1 MNEHVKRRS
10 VPRIISENFVILILM
25 VAVYLLM
32 WAMDGHDFV
41 AMNNLSSMAYQL
53 PILGLLS
60 LGMMIAMLSG
70 GINLSIIAT
79 ANFNGIMIAVLIK
92 SMAGGSM
99 LDASGA
105 VVLLC
110 IIGAFI
116 CSMLVGVINGLFIS
130 LLKIPDILVTLGTM
144 SIVGGVNVWLTE
156 GYTISDFPQSV
167 LALGNSTILGIP
179 SALIIFVIGA
189 AVASFIL
196 NRTSFGHE
204 LYMMGSNQQAT
215 RYSNVSLVKV
225 TVQQYMLSSFF
236 AVLCSLVMIGQLNSV
251 KADYASSYLL
261 VSILAGF
268 LGNVNPFGGFG
279 KVAGTVIAVIILQ
292 FISSG
297 LNLMGVD
304 SFLITAMWGLIIIV
318 VVIVKGAVPKIKK
331 ARLERKNSN

>member
-1 MNEHVKRRS
+1 MNEHVKHHS
-10 VPRIISENFVILILM
+10 VPRLITENLVILILM

-32 WAMDGHDFV
+32 WALNGSSFISP
-41 AMNNLSSMAYQL
+41 NNTSSMAYQL

-60 LGMMIAMLSG
+60 LGMMVAMLSG

-79 ANFNGIMIAVLIK
+79 ANFNGIMIAILIK
-92 SMAGGSM
+92 AIAGDNM
-99 LDASGA
+99 TIASGG

-116 CSMLVGVINGLFIS
+116 CSMIVGIINGLFIS
-130 LLKIPDILVTLGTM
+130 ILKIPDILVTLGTM
-144 SIVGGVNVWLTE
+144 SIVGGMNVWLTE

-167 LALGNSTILGIP
+167 LALGNSTIFEVP
-179 SALIIFVIGA
+179 SALLIFIIGA
-189 AVASFIL
+189 SVASFIL

-236 AVLCSLVMIGQLNSV
+236 AVLTSLVMIGQLNSV

-331 ARLERKNSN
+331 ARLEKKSS

>member
-196 NRTSFGHE
+196 NRTSF
-204 LYMMGSNQQAT
+204 
-215 RYSNVSLVKV
+215 R
-225 TVQQYMLSSFF
+225 
-236 AVLCSLVMIGQLNSV
+236 
-251 KADYASSYLL
+251 
-261 VSILAGF
+261 
-268 LGNVNPFGGFG
+268 P
-279 KVAGTVIAVIILQ
+279 
-292 FISSG
+292 
-297 LNLMGVD
+297 
-304 SFLITAMWGLIIIV
+304 
-318 VVIVKGAVPKIKK
+318 
-331 ARLERKNSN
+331 